1 MLVME
6 LLNMETKKSK
16 RRYII
21 GFDGIR
27 ALAVIAVILYHF
39 LPNTFSGGY
48 LGVPIFFVVS
58 GYLITDLLRQE
69 FALNNKIDIL
79 SFYLRR
85 VKRLYPALVFMLL
98 VTVAFITLFD
108 RDALLNLRATVATN
122 LVYLYNFWQIN
133 HGQSYF
139 QQFTAPS
146 PFTHLWSLSVEG
158 QFYFVWPVLVFLLG
172 KFKVPRRYIIGGTFS
187 LAVVS
192 AIIMGLTFDPNSINR
207 AYYGTDSRLF
217 AILLGATL
225 AYILPSTKI
234 SSTQTRENQRIL
246 NYTSFISLAV
256 IAIGFCTLNGQS
268 PITYYGGMF
277 IFTIAAMFLVATIA
291 VPGTWL
297 IKVFNLPVLNWLGT
311 RSYGIYL
318 YQYPVLVFFD
328 QLKTNLPKYPFTF
341 FVIEVGVIFIIS
353 ELSYRYLEQPLR
365 RVKRAQVRA
374 FINQLRTKKISAVSQ
389 TAVTLLLLII
399 AMVGLAA
406 PEASSNYQTPLQ
418 KELAAREKESQAA
431 NAKILATQAKIKKA
445 ANNKATTSS
454 SSSATSSSSSTPPV
468 NPSQTQLS
476 TNQLKTLQQTGI
488 SAIGDSM
495 LVNIGPSLQKV
506 MPVVTNGKVGRQP
519 STAPDLLTTIK
530 NANQLADNVLIML
543 GTNGSVRADMV
554 ARVMTIVGPQ
564 RQVFWVNNY
573 VVNKSWIPANEQV
586 YQQAQQ
592 KYPNFHLIDWQTAV
606 KNQRTWL
613 GPDNI
618 HPNNLGDRHLTY
630 LIGSTIANTVTS
642 H

>member
-1 MLVME
+1 
-6 LLNMETKKSK
+6 METKTSK

-58 GYLITDLLRQE
+58 GYLITDLLIQE
-69 FALNNKIDIL
+69 FTQKNTINIWG
-79 SFYLRR
+79 FYLRR

-98 VTVAFITLFD
+98 TTVAFITVFN

-122 LVYLYNFWQIN
+122 LVYLYNFWEIN

-158 QFYFVWPVLVFLLG
+158 QFYFVWPVLVFLLA
-172 KFKVPRRYIIGGTFS
+172 KFKVSRRHVITGILG
-187 LAVVS
+187 LAVIS
-192 AIIMGLTFDPNSINR
+192 AIIMGVTFDPNSINR

-217 AILLGATL
+217 AILLGAAL
-225 AYILPSTKI
+225 AYMWPST
-234 SSTQTRENQRIL
+234 SLSTTQTPHNQKIL
-246 NYTSFISLAV
+246 NYTSFISLGV
-256 IAIGFCTLNGQS
+256 IAVGFCTLNGQS

-277 IFTIAAMFLVATIA
+277 VFTIAAMFLVATIA

-297 IKVFNLPVLNWLGT
+297 VKIFNLPVLNWLGT

-328 QLKTNLPKYPFTF
+328 QLKTKLPNYPFTF
-341 FVIEVGVIFIIS
+341 FIIEVSLIFIIS

-365 RVKRAQVRA
+365 RVKWSQVKT
-374 FINQLRTKKISAVSQ
+374 FIKQLKNKKISALSQ
-389 TAVTLLLLII
+389 TFVTLLLLII
-399 AMVGLAA
+399 ASVGLAS
-406 PEASSNYQTPLQ
+406 PQASSNYQTPLE
-418 KELAAREKESQAA
+418 KELATKEKESQNA
-431 NAKILATQAKIKKA
+431 NAKILANQQKLKKQNQSRKK
-445 ANNKATTSS
+445 NNFDKSKTGNA
-454 SSSATSSSSSTPPV
+454 SSTPHI
-468 NPSQTQLS
+468 NSTQVTLT
-476 TNQLKTLQQTGI
+476 TNQLKILQKTGI

-495 LVNIGPSLQKV
+495 LVNIGPSLQKI
-506 MPVVTNGKVGRQP
+506 MPIVTNGKVGRQP
-519 STAPDLLTTIK
+519 SSAPDLLTTIK

-543 GTNGSVRADMV
+543 GTNGNVRLEMV
-554 ARVMTIVGPQ
+554 EQVMKLVGPQ

-573 VVNKSWIPANEQV
+573 VENKSWIATNEKI
-586 YQQAQQ
+586 YQQAQK
-592 KYPNFHLIDWQTAV
+592 KYPNFHVIDWQSAV
-606 KNQRTWL
+606 KTQHSWL
-613 GPDNI
+613 GPDKI
-618 HPNNLGDRHLTY
+618 HPNNLGDKHLTY
-630 LIGSTIANTVTS
+630 LIGSKIADTVNPN
-642 H
+642 